1 MTFNGEKLPNPA
13 LPRDVVVLVFPGFL
27 LLDASGPIQVFAT
40 ANEEVKARG
49 GRPPYRISVVSS
61 PGGPVVSSA
70 GVAISTAALPRW
82 RNAQRT
88 TLLVAGGPGVE
99 EARQEARVLRWL
111 AAGAARVQRCC
122 SVCTGAFLLAQAGLL
137 NGRRAVTH
145 WKDVAALQ
153 RAFAHVRVQD
163 DAIFVRDGSV
173 YTSAGVTAG
182 IDLCLHLLEQDL
194 GREVSLQV
202 ARRLVV
208 YLRRPGGQRQFSSE
222 LLAQSTAPGG
232 TAQRLIAWLTPRL
245 RQDLS
250 VRDMAD
256 ALSTSWRTLHRH
268 ILQETRSTP
277 AQLLMQL
284 RLEAAC
290 RLLQEPRASVKRAAE
305 RSGFGSE
312 YNLRRAFSRHL
323 GVTPSEYRERF

>member
-1 MTFNGEKLPNPA
+1 MTFISEKLPRSTRPC
-13 LPRDVVVLVFPGFL
+13 DVVVLVFPGFL
-27 LLDASGPIQVFAT
+27 LLDATGPVQVFAT

-49 GRPPYRISVVSS
+49 GRPPYRLSVVSCQ
-61 PGGPVVSSA
+61 GGPVESSA
-70 GVAISTAALPRW
+70 GVVISTAPLPRW

-99 EARQEARVLRWL
+99 AACGDARVLRWL
-111 AAGAARVQRCC
+111 ADGATRVQRCC

-153 RAFAHVRVQD
+153 RAFPHVRVQD
-163 DAIFVRDGSV
+163 DAIFVCDGSI

-194 GREVSLQV
+194 GREVSVQV

-222 LLAQSTAPGG
+222 LLAQSAAPGG

-245 RQDLS
+245 RQDLK
-250 VRDMAD
+250 VQDMAD
-256 ALSTSWRTLHRH
+256 ALATSCRTLHRQV
-268 ILQETRSTP
+268 LQETQTTP
-277 AQLLMQL
+277 AQLLLQL

-290 RLLQEPRASVKRAAE
+290 RHLQGPRASVKRAAQ